1 MATHSSILAWRIPWT
16 EKPGGLQSIGSQR
29 VGHDW
34 SDLMQHLGYLKL
46 YFFREKRACVSWAS
60 MLLAV
65 NANSMALLMV
75 GSCVL
80 TVGVSVLAVTLSF
93 GFTRCYHGEKLRKG
107 YVGSLCII
115 SYNYM
120 WMYNYLKIK
129 NSIFKKPLKGT
140 TLLFLR
146 YIKGQKSP
154 LLLWRWFWK

>member
-1 MATHSSILAWRIPWT
+1 
-16 EKPGGLQSIGSQR
+16 
-29 VGHDW
+29 
-34 SDLMQHLGYLKL
+34 
-46 YFFREKRACVSWAS
+46 

-115 SYNYM
+115 SYNCIGIH
-120 WMYNYLKIK
+120 NYLKKILTGLLRIIMS
-129 NSIFKKPLKGT
+129 SILA
-140 TLLFLR
+140 
-146 YIKGQKSP
+146 
-154 LLLWRWFWK
+154 